1 MTYLCSDDAILY
13 VLEMF
18 SRLGNSLGK
27 VFDKL
32 RGKGYI
38 SEEDINLA
46 MREIR
51 LALLEA
57 DVSLDVVKSFINTIK
72 EKAVGSEVT
81 KSITPGQQIVKIVH
95 DELVAL
101 LGSDNQEINLTTQP
115 PAVIMMVGLQ
125 GSGKTTSSAK
135 LALRLKQKMH
145 KKVLVASLDTY
156 RPAAQDQLEVLAKQI
171 AIDSLE
177 IIKEQ
182 KPLQIAKRALER
194 AVQES
199 FDVLILDTA
208 GRLHTDAELIEE
220 LQQVKKLTNPIES
233 FLVADSLTGQDAVN
247 IAREFNDKVG
257 ITGIVLTRI
266 DGDARGGAAL
276 SMRQVTGCP
285 IKFMGVGEKP
295 SEFEEFHPDR
305 IASRI
310 LDMGDVVS
318 LVEKAA
324 EIVDQEEAQKMAA
337 KLKKG
342 SFDMNDLLSQLRTMK
357 KMGGIGKMMNMIPGI
372 GKIKEQMA
380 GANLDDKILVRQEA
394 IIQSMTKK
402 ERGNPDLINAS
413 RRKRIAAGS
422 GTRVEDVNKLLKQF
436 LMMNKMMRKFSGMS
450 PREMEKMQRML
461 NV

>member
-1 MTYLCSDDAILY
+1 
-13 VLEMF
+13 MF

-38 SEEDINLA
+38 SEDDINVA

-57 DVSLDVVKSFINTIK
+57 DVSLDVAKSFINIVK
-72 EKAVGSEVT
+72 EKALGAEVT
-81 KSITPGQQIVKIVH
+81 KSITPGQQVVKIVH
-95 DELVAL
+95 DELVSL
-101 LGSDNQEINLTTQP
+101 LGSDNQELNLTVQP

-125 GSGKTTSSAK
+125 GSGKTTSTAK
-135 LALRLKQKMH
+135 LALRLKQKAN
-145 KKVLVASLDTY
+145 KKVLIASLDTY
-156 RPAAQDQLEVLAKQI
+156 RPAAQDQLEVLGKQV
-171 AIDSLE
+171 AIDSVA

-182 KPLQIAKRALER
+182 KPLEIAKRALEQ
-194 AVQES
+194 AKKES

-220 LQQVKKLTNPIES
+220 LQKVKKLAQPIETL
-233 FLVADSLTGQDAVN
+233 LVADSLTGQDAVN
-247 IAREFNDKVG
+247 IAREFNEKVG
-257 ITGIVLTRI
+257 LTGIVLTRI

-276 SMRQVTGCP
+276 SMRQATGRP

-318 LVEKAA
+318 LVEQAA
-324 EIVDQEEAQKMAA
+324 EAINEDDAKKMAA
-337 KLKKG
+337 KMQKG
-342 SFDMNDLLSQLRTMK
+342 SFDMDDLLSQLRTMK

-380 GANLDDKILVRQEA
+380 GANIDDKVLVRQEA

-402 ERGNPDLINAS
+402 ERRNPDLINAS
-413 RRKRIAAGS
+413 RRKRIATGS

-436 LMMNKMMRKFSGMS
+436 MTMNKMMKRFSGMS
-450 PREMEKMQRML
+450 PKDMDKMKRML

>member
-1 MTYLCSDDAILY
+1 
-13 VLEMF
+13 MF

-38 SEEDINLA
+38 SEDDINVA

-57 DVSLDVVKSFINTIK
+57 DVSLDVAKSFINIVK
-72 EKAVGSEVT
+72 EKALGAEVT
-81 KSITPGQQIVKIVH
+81 KSITPGQQVVKIVH
-95 DELVAL
+95 DELVSL
-101 LGSDNQEINLTTQP
+101 LGSDNQELNLTVQP

-125 GSGKTTSSAK
+125 GSGKTTSTAK
-135 LALRLKQKMH
+135 LALRLKQKAN
-145 KKVLVASLDTY
+145 KKVLIASLDTY
-156 RPAAQDQLEVLAKQI
+156 RPAAQDQLEVLGKQV
-171 AIDSLE
+171 AIDSVA

-182 KPLQIAKRALER
+182 KPLEIAKRALEQ
-194 AVQES
+194 AKKES

-220 LQQVKKLTNPIES
+220 LQKVKKLAQPIET
-233 FLVADSLTGQDAVN
+233 LLIADSLTGQDAVN
-247 IAREFNDKVG
+247 IAREFNEKVG
-257 ITGIVLTRI
+257 LTGIVLTRI

-318 LVEKAA
+318 LVEQAA
-324 EIVDQEEAQKMAA
+324 AAINEDDAKKMAA
-337 KLKKG
+337 KMQKG
-342 SFDMNDLLSQLRTMK
+342 SFDMDDLLSQLRTMK

-380 GANLDDKILVRQEA
+380 GANIDDKVLVRQEA

-402 ERGNPDLINAS
+402 ERRNPDLINAS
-413 RRKRIAAGS
+413 RRKRIATGS

-436 LMMNKMMRKFSGMS
+436 MTMNKMMKRFSGMS
-450 PREMEKMQRML
+450 PKDMDKMKRML

>member
-1 MTYLCSDDAILY
+1 
-13 VLEMF
+13 MF

-38 SEEDINLA
+38 SEDDINVA

-57 DVSLDVVKSFINTIK
+57 DVSLDVAKSFINIIK
-72 EKAVGSEVT
+72 EKALGAEVT
-81 KSITPGQQIVKIVH
+81 KSITPGQQVVKIVH
-95 DELVAL
+95 DELVSL
-101 LGSDNQEINLTTQP
+101 LGSDNQELNLTVQP

-125 GSGKTTSSAK
+125 GSGKTTSTAK
-135 LALRLKQKMH
+135 LALRLKQKAN
-145 KKVLVASLDTY
+145 KKVLIASLDTY
-156 RPAAQDQLEVLAKQI
+156 RPAAQDQLEVLGKQV
-171 AIDSLE
+171 AIDSVA

-182 KPLQIAKRALER
+182 KPLEIAKRALEQ
-194 AVQES
+194 AKKES
-199 FDVLILDTA
+199 FDILILDTA

-220 LQQVKKLTNPIES
+220 LQKVKKLTQPIETL
-233 FLVADSLTGQDAVN
+233 LVADSLTGQDAVN
-247 IAREFNDKVG
+247 IAREFNEKVG
-257 ITGIVLTRI
+257 LTGIVLTRI

-318 LVEKAA
+318 LVEQAA
-324 EIVDQEEAQKMAA
+324 EAINEDDAKKMAA
-337 KLKKG
+337 KMQKG
-342 SFDMNDLLSQLRTMK
+342 SFDMEDLLSQLRTMK

-380 GANLDDKILVRQEA
+380 GANIDDKVLIRQEA

-402 ERGNPDLINAS
+402 ERRNPDLINAS
-413 RRKRIAAGS
+413 RRKRIATGS

-436 LMMNKMMRKFSGMS
+436 MTMNKMMKRFSGMS
-450 PREMEKMQRML
+450 PRDMDKMKRML

>member
-1 MTYLCSDDAILY
+1 
-13 VLEMF
+13 MF

-38 SEEDINLA
+38 SEEDINVA

-57 DVSLDVVKSFINTIK
+57 DVSLDIAKSFINTIK

-81 KSITPGQQIVKIVH
+81 KSVTPGQQIVKIVH

-101 LGSDNQEINLTTQP
+101 LGSDNQELNLTTQP

-125 GSGKTTSSAK
+125 GSGKTTSTAK

-145 KKVLVASLDTY
+145 KKVLIASLDTY
-156 RPAAQDQLEVLAKQI
+156 RPAAQDQLEVLGKQI
-171 AIDSLE
+171 AIDSVA
-177 IIKEQ
+177 IIKEH
-182 KPLQIAKRALER
+182 KPLEIALRALEQAR
-194 AVQES
+194 KES

-220 LQQVKKLTNPIES
+220 LQKVKKLTQPIEVL
-233 FLVADSLTGQDAVN
+233 LVADSLTGQDAVN
-247 IAREFNDKVG
+247 IAREFNEKVG
-257 ITGIVLTRI
+257 LTGIILTRI

-318 LVEKAA
+318 LVESAVEA
-324 EIVDQEEAQKMAA
+324 VNEEDAKKMAA
-337 KLKKG
+337 KMQKG
-342 SFDMNDLLSQLRTMK
+342 SFDMDDLLSQLRTMK
-357 KMGGIGKMMNMIPGI
+357 KMGGLGKMMNMIPGM

-380 GANLDDKILVRQEA
+380 GANIDDKILIRQEA

-402 ERGNPDLINAS
+402 ERRNPDLINAS
-413 RRKRIAAGS
+413 RRKRIAMGS
-422 GTRVEDVNKLLKQF
+422 GTRVEDINKLLKQF
-436 LMMNKMMRKFSGMS
+436 MTMNKMMRKFSGMS
-450 PREMEKMQRML
+450 PKDMDKMKRML

>member
-1 MTYLCSDDAILY
+1 
-13 VLEMF
+13 MF

-38 SEEDINLA
+38 SEDDINVA

-57 DVSLDVVKSFINTIK
+57 DVSLDVAKSFINIVK
-72 EKAVGSEVT
+72 EKALGAEVT
-81 KSITPGQQIVKIVH
+81 KSITPGQQVVKIVH
-95 DELVAL
+95 DELVSL
-101 LGSDNQEINLTTQP
+101 LGSDNQELNLTVQP

-125 GSGKTTSSAK
+125 GSGKTTSTAK
-135 LALRLKQKMH
+135 LALRLKQKAN
-145 KKVLVASLDTY
+145 KKVLIASLDTY
-156 RPAAQDQLEVLAKQI
+156 RPAAQDQLEVLGKQV
-171 AIDSLE
+171 AIDSVA

-182 KPLQIAKRALER
+182 KPLEIAKRALEQ
-194 AVQES
+194 AKKES

-220 LQQVKKLTNPIES
+220 LQKVKKLAQPIET
-233 FLVADSLTGQDAVN
+233 LLIADSLTGQDAVN
-247 IAREFNDKVG
+247 IAREFNEKVG
-257 ITGIVLTRI
+257 LTGIVLTRI

-276 SMRQVTGCP
+276 SMRQATGRP

-318 LVEKAA
+318 LVEQAA
-324 EIVDQEEAQKMAA
+324 EAINEDDAKKMAA
-337 KLKKG
+337 KMQKG
-342 SFDMNDLLSQLRTMK
+342 SFDMDDLLSQLRTMK

-380 GANLDDKILVRQEA
+380 GANIDDKVLVRQEA

-402 ERGNPDLINAS
+402 ERRNPDLINAS
-413 RRKRIAAGS
+413 RRKRIATGS

-436 LMMNKMMRKFSGMS
+436 MTMNKMMKRFSGMS
-450 PREMEKMQRML
+450 PKDMDKMKRML